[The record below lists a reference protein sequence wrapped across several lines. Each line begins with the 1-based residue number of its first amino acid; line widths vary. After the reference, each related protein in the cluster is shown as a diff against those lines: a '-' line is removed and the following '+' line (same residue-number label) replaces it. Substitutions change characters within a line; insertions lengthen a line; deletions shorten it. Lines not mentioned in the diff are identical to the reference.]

1 MKTHAGFV
9 HLHVHTQYSLLD
21 GTIRIEDLLK
31 RAKEYQMPAVAM
43 TDHGNV
49 FGAIDF
55 YQEASRHGIKPI
67 IGSEMY
73 VAPRGRKE
81 KTPSGSGE
89 NSRHL
94 VILVKN
100 EQGYNNLLKLSS
112 DSYREGYYYRPRIDK
127 ELLQSHHEGLIGLS
141 ACLHGEISSLIV
153 KGDMDGALAAAA
165 EYRDIFGEG
174 NFYLEIMENDLP
186 DQRRAN
192 EGLIEIGKK
201 LSIPLVATNDCHY
214 LDQTDAEAH
223 EILLCIQTGKT
234 IEDQDRMKFQTNQFY
249 FRSPEEMRKLF
260 DYCPEAVANTVAV
273 AEKCNLSL
281 QFGHFFL
288 PRYRLDGNT
297 SLDDHLAGIARA
309 GLKGLMPVV
318 NPSGDPEITGKYER
332 RLNEELAMIK
342 SMGFAGYFLIV
353 ADFVN
358 YARSNGIPV
367 GPGRGSA
374 AGSLVAY
381 AIGITRVDPIRYG
394 LFFERFLNPDRKSM
408 PDIDIDFCQ
417 ERRDDIIR
425 YVTDKYGRDNVA
437 QIITFGKMLAKQ
449 VVRDVGRAMNIPY
462 GEVDAIAKMVPNVP
476 NITLADALKM
486 EPRLQEEARKNERIK
501 KLLSYSQ
508 ALEGLNRHSSTHAA
522 GVVISDVPL
531 DERVPLYK
539 GPKDEALTTQ
549 FSMNDIQTVGLTK
562 FDFLGL
568 KTLTVIK
575 NTVQLVKEGRGIDID
590 IENLPLDDKATF
602 ELLQR
607 GQTDGIFQ
615 LESSGM
621 RDILVSMKPDCLEDV
636 IALIALY
643 RPGPMNMVPDF
654 IARKLGKT
662 PISYVIPE
670 LKDILKETYGVI
682 LYQEQVMQIAS
693 AIGRYT
699 MAEADTLRKVMSK
712 KKDQEM
718 EKEMPKFISGA
729 KQNHIPEDK
738 AIRIWEQMKEFA
750 KYGFNK
756 SHSTAYA
763 MISYQTAY
771 LKAHYPEEFMAA
783 LLTSEKDNRD
793 KIIRHINSCK
803 EMGISVL
810 PPDINES
817 GSDFTVPERHIRFG
831 LAAVKNV
838 GIGAVEAIIEARR
851 SGGKFQSFLDF
862 SRRVDLRRVNKR
874 VMESLI
880 KCGAFDSLGHK
891 RRSLFL
897 AYEGILNAG
906 QRMRKTGAG
915 TQVSLLDGLGGAAK
929 GTAGEKSGEIPDLG
943 EWDHREL
950 LMYEKEALGFY
961 ITGHPLLRYR
971 EKLELVTNA
980 NSENLA
986 ERRDKEEVL
995 IAGIVSGIR
1004 ELTTKR
1010 KDVMA
1015 YVTIEDLYG
1024 SLNIICFADVYQG
1037 AKTLLKGEEPLLIKG
1052 QLDVA
1057 EESIKI
1063 IAGEILLLQDAP
1075 EISPYS
1081 TVHFQV
1087 DSRIVNDN
1095 GKILSIKELANK
1107 YKGTADGFI
1116 HLLNGETETIVYL
1129 GADCRFL
1136 LNADFLK
1143 DSRRLLGPNAVRCT

>member
-1 MKTHAGFV
+1 MKHAPFV

-55 YQEASRHGIKPI
+55 YQQAYRHGIKPI

-73 VAPRGRKE
+73 VAPGRRTDKN
-81 KTPSGSGE
+81 TPGSGE

-94 VILVKN
+94 VLLVKN
-100 EQGYNNLLKLSS
+100 MNGYNNLLKLSS

-127 ELLQSHHEGLIGLS
+127 ELLAAHHEGLIGLS
-141 ACLHGEISSLIV
+141 ACLHGEIATHIIRQ
-153 KGDMDGALAAAA
+153 DMDAALRAAA
-165 EYRDIFGEG
+165 EYRDLFGPD
-174 NFYLEIMENDLP
+174 NFYLEIMENGIP
-186 DQRRAN
+186 EQTTAN
-192 EGLIEIGKK
+192 RGLMEISKK
-201 LSIPLVATNDCHY
+201 LSLPLVATNDCHY
-214 LDQTDAEAH
+214 LNRADAEAH

-234 IEDQDRMKFQTNQFY
+234 IEDQDRMRFKTDQFY
-249 FRSPEEMRKLF
+249 FRSPAEMQELF
-260 DYCPEAVANTVAV
+260 SYCSEALSNTVIV

-281 QFGHFFL
+281 EFGQFYL
-288 PRYRLDGNT
+288 PRYHLDGEL
-297 SLDDHLAGIARA
+297 SLDEHLTALSKEGLAR
-309 GLKGLMPVV
+309 LLPVI
-318 NPSGDPEITGKYER
+318 NPTGDEETVRKYGK
-332 RLNEELAMIK
+332 RLHEELVMIK
-342 SMGFAGYFLIV
+342 NMGFAGYFLIV

-358 YARSNGIPV
+358 YAKKNGIPV

-381 AIGITRVDPIRYG
+381 AIGITKVDPIRYG

-417 ERRDDIIR
+417 ERRDEIIR
-425 YVTDKYGRDNVA
+425 YVTEKYGRDNVA
-437 QIITFGKMLAKQ
+437 QIITFGKMLAKA
-449 VVRDVGRAMNIPY
+449 VIRDVGRAMNIPY
-462 GEVDAIAKMVPNVP
+462 SEVDAIAKLVPNVL

-486 EPRLQEEARKNERIK
+486 EPRLQEEAKKNERIQ
-501 KLLSYSQ
+501 KLLTYSQ
-508 ALEGLNRHSSTHAA
+508 SLEGLNRHSSTHAA

-531 DERVPLYK
+531 DNRVPLYK
-539 GPKDEALTTQ
+539 GPKDEGVTTQ

-575 NTVQLVKEGRGIDID
+575 NTLQLVRENKGMDIDID
-590 IENLPLDDKATF
+590 SLSLDDEKTY

-607 GQTDGIFQ
+607 GNTDGIFQ

-621 RDILVSMKPDCLEDV
+621 REILVGMKPDCIEDV

-670 LKDILKETYGVI
+670 LKDILNETYGII

-729 KQNHIPEDK
+729 KQNRIPEEK
-738 AIRIWEQMKEFA
+738 AVRIWEQMKEFA

-763 MISYQTAY
+763 IVSYQTAY

-817 GSDFTVPERHIRFG
+817 RSDFTVPGSHVRFG

-838 GIGAVEAIIEARR
+838 GLGAVEAILEARHK
-851 SGGKFQSFLDF
+851 GGKFKSFHDF
-862 SRRVDLRRVNKR
+862 SRRVDLRKVNKR
-874 VMESLI
+874 VIDSLI
-880 KCGAFDSLGHK
+880 KCGAFGSLGHK
-891 RRSLFL
+891 RRTLFGAFEEIMNTAQKL
-897 AYEGILNAG
+897 
-906 QRMRKTGAG
+906 RKAKSSSQT
-915 TQVSLLDGLGGAAK
+915 SLLDGLEVVGQGRAGAHN
-929 GTAGEKSGEIPDLG
+929 EEIPDLG
-943 EWDHREL
+943 EWEHKEL

-961 ITGHPLLRYR
+961 ITGHPLLRFQ
-971 EKLELVTNA
+971 EKLSFITNA
-980 NSENLA
+980 NSENLS
-986 ERRDKEEVL
+986 ERRDKEDVI

-1015 YVTIEDLYG
+1015 YVTLEDLYG
-1024 SLNIICFADVYQG
+1024 SMNIICFADVYQRG
-1037 AKTLLKGEEPLLIKG
+1037 RELLKSDEPLLIKG
-1052 QLDVA
+1052 QTDVS
-1057 EESIKI
+1057 EENVKI
-1063 IAGEILLLQDAP
+1063 IANEITLIQDAP
-1075 EISPYS
+1075 DVSPYTS
-1081 TVHFQV
+1081 VHFYI
-1087 DSRIVNDN
+1087 DSQNSADDN
-1095 GKILSIKELANK
+1095 NILNIKYLSNK
-1107 YKGTADGFI
+1107 YKGTSDGYI
-1116 HLLNGETETIVYL
+1116 HLLNGVSETVVYL
-1129 GADCRFL
+1129 GNDCRFHLTSEL
-1136 LNADFLK
+1136 LKAA
-1143 DSRRLLGPNAVRCT
+1143 RLILGPQSSFYR